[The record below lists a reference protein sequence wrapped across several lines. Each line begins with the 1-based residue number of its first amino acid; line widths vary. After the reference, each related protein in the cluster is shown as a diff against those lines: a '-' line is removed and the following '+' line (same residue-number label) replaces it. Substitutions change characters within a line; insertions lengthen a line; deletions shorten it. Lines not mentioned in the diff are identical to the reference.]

1 MKKINIIAAAMVLVL
16 SASCNRKIEL
26 QPQTFATFD
35 AVSFSV
41 DETAPSVS
49 VPVSIYN
56 PTGAEVQV
64 TVKGVDGKAVNGVD
78 YEIVSP
84 ASGIL
89 TFSGDVATQNIEV
102 KINGQVGEFTNN
114 KDFTIQI
121 ASATTGVSVG
131 NLNTA
136 RVVIKDLDHPLASIL
151 GEYAAEGL
159 SAAAGGAYA
168 WTVTI
173 DKNDDSVQKV
183 NVIGLNDWGETL
195 VGEVSDD
202 MTVITMP
209 FGQTYVA
216 SGYTTLFVGFG
227 EGGYY
232 APSGNL
238 ILTRT
243 ETGWIQ
249 SSDIDDEEMQWG
261 YGALAID
268 DASGSPLG
276 WLDYIYPGVVLT
288 KN

>member
-1 MKKINIIAAAMVLVL
+1 MKKINILAAAMVLVL
-16 SASCNRKIEL
+16 SASCNREIEL
-26 QPQTFATFD
+26 QPETFATFD

-41 DETAPSVS
+41 DETAGKVS
-49 VPVSIYN
+49 IPVSIYN
-56 PTGAEVQV
+56 PTGSEIQV

-78 YEIVSP
+78 YEITTP

-89 TFSGDVATQNIEV
+89 TFSGDVATQNIEI
-102 KINGQVGEFTNN
+102 KINGFVGEFTNN
-114 KDFTIQI
+114 KDFTVQI
-121 ASATTGVSVG
+121 ASATSGITVG

-151 GEYAAEGL
+151 GEYSAQGL
-159 SAAAGGAYA
+159 SAAAGGVYD

-173 DKNDDSVQKV
+173 DKNDDSVKKV
-183 NVIGLNDWGETL
+183 NVIALNDWGETL

-202 MTVITMP
+202 MSTITMP
-209 FGQTYVA
+209 FGQVYTA

-238 ILTRT
+238 ILTKT

-249 SSDIDDEEMQWG
+249 STDIDDDEMTWG
-261 YGALAID
+261 YGALAVD
-268 DASGSPLG
+268 GSGSPLG

>member
-1 MKKINIIAAAMVLVL
+1 MKKINFIAAAIVLVL
-16 SASCNRKIEL
+16 SASCNRDIEL

-56 PTGAEVQV
+56 PTGSEVQV

-121 ASATTGVSVG
+121 ASATAGISVG
-131 NLNTA
+131 NFNTA

-151 GEYAAEGL
+151 GEYSGVGVFA
-159 SAAAGGAYA
+159 SVGGVYN
-168 WTVTI
+168 WTLTI

-183 NVIGLNDWGETL
+183 NIIGLNDFGETL
-195 VGEVSDD
+195 VGEVSED
-202 MTVITMP
+202 MSVIKLP
-209 FGQTYVA
+209 FGQMYSA
-216 SGYTTLFVGFG
+216 SGYDVLFVGWA

-249 SSDIDDEEMQWG
+249 SSDLDGERTWG
-261 YGALAID
+261 VGALAT
-268 DASGSPLG
+268 SGGSILG
-276 WLDYIYPGVVLT
+276 WLDYIAPGIVLT

>member
-1 MKKINIIAAAMVLVL
+1 MVLVL

-56 PTGAEVQV
+56 PTGSEVQV

-121 ASATTGVSVG
+121 ASATAGISVG
-131 NLNTA
+131 NFNTA

-151 GEYAAEGL
+151 GEYSGVGVFA
-159 SAAAGGAYA
+159 SVGGVYN
-168 WTVTI
+168 WTLTI

-183 NVIGLNDWGETL
+183 NIIGLNDFGETL
-195 VGEVSDD
+195 VGEVSED
-202 MTVITMP
+202 MSVIKLP
-209 FGQTYVA
+209 FGQMYSA
-216 SGYTTLFVGFG
+216 SGYDVLFVGWA

-249 SSDIDDEEMQWG
+249 SSDLDGERTWG
-261 YGALAID
+261 VGALAT
-268 DASGSPLG
+268 SGGSILG
-276 WLDYIYPGVVLT
+276 WLDYIAPGIVLT

>member
-1 MKKINIIAAAMVLVL
+1 MVLVL

-56 PTGAEVQV
+56 PTGSEVQV

-121 ASATTGVSVG
+121 ASATNGVGVG

-136 RVVIKDLDHPLASIL
+136 RVVIRDLDHPLASIL
-151 GEYAAEGL
+151 GEYSGVGVFA
-159 SAAAGGAYA
+159 SVGGVYN
-168 WTVTI
+168 WTLTI

-183 NVIGLNDWGETL
+183 NIIGLNDFGETL
-195 VGEVSDD
+195 VGEVSED
-202 MTVITMP
+202 MSVIKLP
-209 FGQTYVA
+209 FGQMYSA
-216 SGYTTLFVGFG
+216 SGYDVLFVGWA

-249 SSDIDDEEMQWG
+249 SSDLDGERTWG
-261 YGALAID
+261 VGALAT
-268 DASGSPLG
+268 SGGSILG
-276 WLDYIYPGVVLT
+276 WLDYIAPGIVLT